1 MIGVEL
7 AFPGG
12 DVVKEMLNR
21 GILSNCASG
30 NVIRLVPP
38 LIINKD
44 ELDKIV
50 DVLVE
55 SIKEV
60 EKKNGQT

>member
-12 DVVKEMLNR
+12 EVVKEMLKR
-21 GILSNCASG
+21 GVLSNCASG

-38 LIINKD
+38 LNIEKD
-44 ELDKIV
+44 EIDRVI

-60 EKKNGQT
+60 EQHA

>member
-7 AFPGG
+7 SFPGG
-12 DVVKEMLNR
+12 DVVVEMMKR
-21 GILSNCASG
+21 GVLSNCASDV
-30 NVIRLVPP
+30 VIRLVPP
-38 LIINKD
+38 LVISKEEI
-44 ELDKIV
+44 DKVI

-60 EKKNGQT
+60 EKKQ